1 MIYIPPRIR
10 TSTPERRYR
19 RGTTLLELLVSITV
33 SSILLVGLSSSTYLA
48 LKAADVDVG
57 PFYEANEGCKA
68 LFELTRELQ
77 YAVVLNETANSATL
91 IEFTI
96 SDITSD
102 ATAETIRY
110 EWSGIPGDPL
120 QRSFNGSPVK
130 TVIANVHMFKLT
142 YHTRMAQDNAGQD
155 AYFNT
160 GVTITVQIGSDS
172 ASQIQTTVRTFNEP
186 EASYP

>member
-1 MIYIPPRIR
+1 MIYHLPPIQ
-10 TSTPERRYR
+10 TSTAHRRRR

-68 LFELTRELQ
+68 IFELTRELQ
-77 YAVVLNETANSATL
+77 YAVAFNETVNTETV
-91 IEFTI
+91 IEFAI

-102 ATAETIRY
+102 AAAETIRY

-120 QRSFNGSPVK
+120 QRAFNGSLLT
-130 TVIANVHMFKLT
+130 TVIANVHIFTLT
-142 YHTRMAQDNAGQD
+142 YHTRIAHDNAGQES
-155 AYFNT
+155 YFNT
-160 GVTITVQIGSDS
+160 GVTATVQIGADS
-172 ASQIQTTVRTFNEP
+172 ASQMRTTVRTFNEP
-186 EASYP
+186 EISHP

>member
-1 MIYIPPRIR
+1 MIYIPPPIR
-10 TSTPERRYR
+10 TSTAEKRHRH
-19 RGTTLLELLVSITV
+19 GTTLLELLISIMV

-57 PFYEANEGCKA
+57 PFFEANEGCKA
-68 LFELTRELQ
+68 LFELTREIQ
-77 YAVVLNETANSATL
+77 YVVELNETVCSATL

-110 EWSGIPGDPL
+110 EWSGIPGAPL
-120 QRSFNGSPVK
+120 QRSFNGSPLK
-130 TVIANVHMFKLT
+130 TVVANVHIFKLT
-142 YHTRMAQDNAGQD
+142 YHTRVAQDNSGRD
-155 AYFNT
+155 SYFNT
-160 GVTITVQIGSDS
+160 GVTATVQIGSDS

-186 EASYP
+186 KASYP